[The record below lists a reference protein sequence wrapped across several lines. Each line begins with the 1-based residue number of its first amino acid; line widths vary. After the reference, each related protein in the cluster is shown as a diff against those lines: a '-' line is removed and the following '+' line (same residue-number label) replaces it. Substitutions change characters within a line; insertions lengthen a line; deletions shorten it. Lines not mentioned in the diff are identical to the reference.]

1 MATQKFSE
9 LTTTSSPNSASVFAI
24 AYSGT
29 SYGVTLANVAANLP
43 ATTVSS
49 LTCSGNATITGDL
62 TVSGDDITMNTNT
75 SGAALIADGTNF
87 NPVVISGDIVIAT
100 GGAATIQADAVE
112 GSMLNDNV
120 ISGQTEITS
129 GLADADELLYSDA
142 GTLKRVGM
150 DTAKSY
156 FHSTTSTAFTV
167 ADESSDTTCF
177 PIFVTAATGDLAP
190 KSAAGLTFN
199 SSSDTLTATAFSGP
213 LTGNVTGNASGSS
226 GSCTGNSATTTALA
240 SARTIGGVSFDGTGN
255 INLPGVN
262 TAGNQ
267 NTSGTAAVATAVT
280 ITDNESTDEDNAI
293 IFTSGGDVDGGNIG
307 LESDGTCTYNPST
320 GKITAT
326 GFVGTLTGNV
336 TGNTSG
342 SSGSCTGNAA
352 TATALASARTIGGV
366 SFDGTGNINL
376 PGVNTAGNQDTS
388 GTAAIATAV
397 TITDNESTNEDNA
410 VIFTSG
416 GDVDGGNLG
425 LESDGNC
432 TYNPSTGSI
441 TATGFIGALTGNA
454 SGSSGSCT
462 GLAATATAL
471 ASARTIGGVSF
482 DGTGNI
488 NLPGVNTA
496 GNQNTSGTAAV
507 ATAVTITDNESTN
520 EDNAIIFTSGG
531 DVDGGNIGLESDGN
545 CTYNPSTG
553 SITATGFIGAL
564 TGNASG
570 SSGSCTG
577 NAATATVLETARTI
591 GGVSFNGSANIN
603 LPGVNTSGNQNTSG
617 SAASLSAT
625 LAVGSGGTGATSL
638 TANGVLIGNG
648 TSAIASVDMS
658 TKGKIL
664 IGDGSGNPSLLT
676 VGSND
681 QVLTADSGE
690 ATGVKWAAAGGGGGG
705 GLVVESAVNFYG
717 TGGSSVATYDY
728 TGFDS
733 DYDNYWVFIHGIA
746 FDADGGNLDF
756 RFLDDGSAV
765 TGGGY
770 RVSAVGIDGNGTARN
785 ITENNTTS
793 ASLTSLASNGS
804 DAAPLTGWFYFANGR
819 GGRWDSDSSD
829 SEGAV
834 KPYMDFHLGY
844 KNSSNYHEVVT
855 GSIHQDDTQANAM
868 NGFQLIATSQ
878 NFRKICLTVYGV
890 ARA

>member
-177 PIFVTAATGDLAP
+177 PVFVTAATGDLAP

-376 PGVNTAGNQDTS
+376 PGVNTAGNQNTS

-482 DGTGNI
+482 DGTG
-488 NLPGVNTA
+488 
-496 GNQNTSGTAAV
+496 
-507 ATAVTITDNESTN
+507 
-520 EDNAIIFTSGG
+520 
-531 DVDGGNIGLESDGN
+531 
-545 CTYNPSTG
+545 
-553 SITATGFIGAL
+553 
-564 TGNASG
+564 
-570 SSGSCTG
+570 
-577 NAATATVLETARTI
+577 
-591 GGVSFNGSANIN
+591 NIN

-819 GGRWDSDSSD
+819 GGRWDSDSTD

>member
-376 PGVNTAGNQDTS
+376 PGVNTAGNQNTS

-416 GDVDGGNLG
+416 GDVDGGNL
-425 LESDGNC
+425 
-432 TYNPSTGSI
+432 
-441 TATGFIGALTGNA
+441 
-454 SGSSGSCT
+454 
-462 GLAATATAL
+462 
-471 ASARTIGGVSF
+471 
-482 DGTGNI
+482 
-488 NLPGVNTA
+488 
-496 GNQNTSGTAAV
+496 
-507 ATAVTITDNESTN
+507 
-520 EDNAIIFTSGG
+520 
-531 DVDGGNIGLESDGN
+531 GLESDGN

-664 IGDGSGNPSLLT
+664 IGDGTGNPSLLT

-690 ATGVKWAAAGGGGGG
+690 TTGVKWAAAGGGGG

-717 TGGSSVATYDY
+717 SGGSSVATYSY

-765 TGGGY
+765 TDGGY
-770 RVSAVGIDGNGTARN
+770 RVAGVGHDSNGTARV
-785 ITENNTTS
+785 IDENDTTS
-793 ASLTSLASNGS
+793 ASLTSLGSNGS
-804 DAAPLTGWFYFANGR
+804 DGKPITGWLYFANGR
-819 GGRWDSDSSD
+819 GGRWDSDSTD

>member
-336 TGNTSG
+336 TGN
-342 SSGSCTGNAA
+342 
-352 TATALASARTIGGV
+352 
-366 SFDGTGNINL
+366 
-376 PGVNTAGNQDTS
+376 
-388 GTAAIATAV
+388 
-397 TITDNESTNEDNA
+397 
-410 VIFTSG
+410 
-416 GDVDGGNLG
+416 
-425 LESDGNC
+425 
-432 TYNPSTGSI
+432 
-441 TATGFIGALTGNA
+441 A

-482 DGTGNI
+482 DGTG
-488 NLPGVNTA
+488 
-496 GNQNTSGTAAV
+496 
-507 ATAVTITDNESTN
+507 
-520 EDNAIIFTSGG
+520 
-531 DVDGGNIGLESDGN
+531 
-545 CTYNPSTG
+545 
-553 SITATGFIGAL
+553 
-564 TGNASG
+564 
-570 SSGSCTG
+570 
-577 NAATATVLETARTI
+577 
-591 GGVSFNGSANIN
+591 NIN

-819 GGRWDSDSSD
+819 GGRWDSDSTD